1 MLYLYS
7 KIGGVYFLLK
17 MSNKK
22 KKKEVTEKLN
32 IIPLGGVGEI
42 GKNMFVIQYQQD
54 IVLLDAGLMFPEDE
68 MLGVDIVIPDI
79 TYLVENKD
87 KIKAIILSHGHEDH
101 IGSLPFILPKINVP
115 IYGTRLTLGLL
126 KIKLEEAGLLGQA
139 SLNEIKAGDD
149 LSVGAFDLNFF
160 TTNHSI
166 PDSVGII
173 LKTPVGNIVYTS
185 DYKFDHTPVDGK
197 IVDFNALAEI
207 GREGVLV
214 ALMDSTNAERTGYTH
229 SETEVGENLNKIFL
243 AAEGRIIIVTFASN
257 VHRIQQI
264 INAAASAGRKVVV
277 DGWSMVN
284 VVAIAQELGYLDIPP
299 ATLIDLEELK
309 RHPQNQ
315 VVILTT
321 GTQGEPMSALARLAN
336 ANHRKLEINQGD
348 TVVIAATPIP
358 GNEKLVSRTINN
370 LYKRGAQV
378 HYEAIA
384 GVHVS
389 GHGGQEDIKL
399 MLNLLRPQ
407 YLIPVHGEYR
417 HLIHHGKLG
426 EKMGIKKENIFIVEN
441 GTAMEFAPAQGR
453 IAAPVPCGVVY
464 VDGLGVGD
472 VGSVV
477 LRDRQVL
484 SRDGIFIIFMTIDT
498 KQMRILSGPDIVSRG
513 FVYIKESEELLEEAR
528 GNVTLVLEKL
538 LEKKIADW
546 PTIKTNIKES
556 VGKFLWEKTGRR
568 PMILPVIMEI

>member
-1 MLYLYS
+1 MR
-7 KIGGVYFLLK
+7 
-17 MSNKK
+17 NKK
-22 KKKEVTEKLN
+22 KKKELAEKLH

-42 GKNMFVIQYQQD
+42 GKNMFIIQYQQD
-54 IVLLDAGLMFPEDE
+54 IILLDAGLMFPEDE
-68 MLGVDIVIPDI
+68 MLGVDMVIPDI
-79 TYLVENKD
+79 TYLVENKE
-87 KIKAIILSHGHEDH
+87 KIKAIVLSHGHEDH
-101 IGSLPFILPKINVP
+101 IGSLPFILPKINAP

-126 KIKLEEAGLLGQA
+126 KIKLDEAGLLNQV
-139 SLNEIKAGDD
+139 SLNEIQAGDQ
-149 LSVGAFDLNFF
+149 LSVGVFDLNFF
-160 TTNHSI
+160 ATNHSI

-173 LKTPVGNIVYTS
+173 INTPIGNVVYTS
-185 DYKFDHTPVDGK
+185 DYKFDHTPVQGK
-197 IVDFNALAEI
+197 VSDFYALAKI

-214 ALMDSTNAERTGYTH
+214 ALMDSTNAERPGFTH
-229 SETEVGENLNKIFL
+229 SETEVGESLSNIFHS
-243 AAEGRIIIVTFASN
+243 AEGRIMIVTFASN

-284 VVAIAQELGYLDIPP
+284 VVAISQELGYLNIPP
-299 ATLIDLEELK
+299 STLINLEELK
-309 RHPQNQ
+309 KYPKNQ

-336 ANHRKLEINQGD
+336 ASHRKLEISHGD

-358 GNEKLVSRTINN
+358 GNEKLVSKTINN

-389 GHGGQEDIKL
+389 GHGSQEDIKL

-417 HLIHHGKLG
+417 HLVHHGKLG

-441 GTAMEFAPAQGR
+441 GTVMEFTPTQGR
-453 IAAPVPCGVVY
+453 IASPVQSGVVF

-484 SRDGIFIIFMTIDT
+484 SHDGIFIVFMTIDT
-498 KQMRILSGPDIVSRG
+498 KEMRILAGPDIISRG

-528 GNVTLVLEKL
+528 ENAARVLKEL
-538 LEKKIADW
+538 MEKKIADW
-546 PTIKTNIKES
+546 PTIKTSVKES
-556 VGKFLWEKTGRR
+556 IGKLLWEKTGRR